1 MDNKVLLEDIKRM
14 HELIGIKPNILI
26 ESVITEQVRVATT
39 EAAQLLAKFFTNL
52 ERAVVAGGKSYTKNE
67 VKQIIG
73 KIGTTQLSNEEKL
86 VVSTLTKEAIAL
98 DKTLLKRLSG
108 EIFGEIQKLSSRR
121 LKSLY
126 YTKVKR
132 GLKEVLPKEE
142 LADLIT
148 KVDAKFGVKPKPAPN
163 PAPNPNPTPGPN
175 TTSGPNPVPPIVG
188 GSLTDDV
195 IIGSLKAK
203 FKELNIPYKLTAKQE
218 KFFIDELRSLT
229 NTAYE
234 QIKKELPE
242 NFENIALRFQSLSP
256 TKQREIMVEAQ
267 KKIKESLIGVGAPLK
282 QIIQLNR
289 QFDKLLEG
297 LRFWKGDTVRE
308 KIYNFITFNVGL
320 TVTDMLINSINKGKL
335 TSENVFGLSWK
346 QQILSKG
353 FVSGILSPLSIGKK
367 LNIIYT
373 VVMSAVAIN
382 SKDKSEQLG
391 DFPISINDAKEYIES
406 SSNPLE
412 REKDESGKY
421 IEVVTKYEPVD
432 KDLKPME
439 GDKGAF
445 IKIYINDSYFG
456 ALQKD
461 ITGKIKI
468 K

>member
-1 MDNKVLLEDIKRM
+1 MDNRILLEDIKRM
-14 HELIGIKPNILI
+14 HKLIGISPNILI
-26 ESVITEQVRVATT
+26 ESVITENVIDK
-39 EAAQLLAKFFTNL
+39 EAAAIFKSIFTNI
-52 ERAVVAGGKSYTKNE
+52 ERSVVAGGKSYTKNQ
-67 VKQIIG
+67 VKQVIG
-73 KIGTTQLSNEEKL
+73 KIGSVQLTNEEKIL
-86 VVSTLTKEAIAL
+86 VQTLTRDAIAL
-98 DKTLLKRLSG
+98 DKQLIKRFSN
-108 EIFGEIQKLSSRR
+108 EIFGEMQKLTNRR
-121 LKSLY
+121 ARSAY
-126 YTKVKR
+126 YARVKK
-132 GLKEVLPKEE
+132 GLKEVLPKKEF
-142 LADLIT
+142 DSLISN
-148 KVDAKFGVKPKPAPN
+148 VNAKLNIQPKPTPT
-163 PAPNPNPTPGPN
+163 PGPTPGPN
-175 TTSGPNPVPPIVG
+175 TTSGPNPAPPIVG
-188 GSLTDDV
+188 SSLTDDV

-242 NFENIALRFQSLSP
+242 DFENVALRFQSLSP
-256 TKQREIMVEAQ
+256 TKQREIIIEAQ

-297 LRFWKGDTVRE
+297 LRFWKGDTVRD
-308 KIYNFITFNVGL
+308 KVFNFITFNVGL

-346 QQILSKG
+346 QQVLSKG
-353 FVSGILSPLSIGKK
+353 FTSAILTPLNIGKK

-421 IEVVTKYEPVD
+421 LEVVTKYEPVD

-445 IKIYINDSYFG
+445 IKIYINDAYFG